1 MEHMIKKSLVIL
13 LTAALLFAVI
23 ALPVS
28 AKNDPIKEARA
39 GVVKIY
45 IEVTFTISD
54 ITATF
59 PWVVGS
65 GSLIATDKKGTSS
78 DLVLTCYHVIDD
90 TFVAED
96 FAAYF
101 GYDESYYAF
110 FAPFEGMSMA
120 DIPYISTEYYVL
132 LENDVKVGFTL
143 DKNAY
148 SVESDWAIL
157 HLDQK
162 LNNIHAMKLG
172 TSSALEV
179 NDEVW
184 ALGFPAL
191 VETSSQTYTK
201 EDVIVTKGI
210 ISKLDADNPLF
221 KGNFLMHDALLTGGN
236 SGGPLVDKNGNII
249 GINSSGYDAG
259 YYYATRIDDVRTI
272 LDQFGIV
279 YVAADGGIAP
289 WVIIVIAAAVLL
301 CAAVI
306 VIVAVSGKNKKN
318 AVAAASA
325 AQPTSPTLHIVVQSG
340 RLAGSRY
347 RLTDRIAIGRDPS
360 RCHIV
365 FPADTPGVSGLHCE
379 LFVQNGAVYLRDCNS
394 SYGTYL
400 ANGTKLAGGN
410 IVMVGVG
417 TTFFVGERDN
427 SFTVQY

>member
-1 MEHMIKKSLVIL
+1 MKHLMKKSFAVLI
-13 LTAALLFAVI
+13 AATLLFALI
-23 ALPVS
+23 ALPCS
-28 AKNDPIKEARA
+28 AKNDPVQEARA

-45 IEVTFTISD
+45 IEVTFNISD
-54 ITATF
+54 VTATF

-78 DLVLTCYHVIDD
+78 DLVLTCYHIIDD

-96 FAAYF
+96 FAGYF
-101 GYDESYYAF
+101 GYDESYYNF

-120 DIPYISTEYYVL
+120 DIPYISTQYYVL

-162 LNNIHAMKLG
+162 LNNIHALKLG
-172 TSSALEV
+172 TSSGLEV
-179 NDEVW
+179 NEEVW

-210 ISKLDADNPLF
+210 VSKLDADNPLH

-236 SGGPLVDKNGNII
+236 SGGPLVDKKGNIV
-249 GINSSGYDAG
+249 GINSSGYSAG
-259 YYYATRIDDVRTI
+259 YYYASRIDDVRTI

-279 YVAADGGIAP
+279 YVAADGGLDT
-289 WVIIVIAAAVLL
+289 WVIIVIAAAALL
-301 CAAVI
+301 CALVI
-306 VIVAVSGKNKKN
+306 VIVVVSGKNKKQTM
-318 AVAAASA
+318 VAPPPAA
-325 AQPTSPTLHIVVQSG
+325 PEFHIVIQSG
-340 RLAGSRY
+340 RLAGNRY
-347 RLTDRIAIGRDPS
+347 RLTDRIAIGRDPAK
-360 RCHIV
+360 CHIV
-365 FPADTPGVSGLHCE
+365 YPADAPGVSGLHCE
-379 LFVQNGAVYLRDCNS
+379 LFLQNGAVYLRDCNS

-400 ANGTKLAGGN
+400 ANGTKLVSGN
-410 IVMVGVG
+410 AVMIGVG
-417 TTFFVGERDN
+417 TTFFVGEQSN
-427 SFTVQY
+427 SVTVQY